1 MLNFNYLERKVQ
13 ESPYTT
19 IEISELLGISRTTL
33 FKYRNGYNIP
43 SQNLDGLIK
52 LLNLDLEQLF
62 N

>member
-33 FKYRNGYNIP
+33 FKYRKGNNIP

>member
-33 FKYRNGYNIP
+33 FKYRNGNNIP

-62 N
+62 K

>member
-33 FKYRNGYNIP
+33 FKYRKGNNIP
-43 SQNLDGLIK
+43 SQNLSGLIK

-62 N
+62 K

>member
-33 FKYRNGYNIP
+33 FKYRKGNNIP

-62 N
+62 K